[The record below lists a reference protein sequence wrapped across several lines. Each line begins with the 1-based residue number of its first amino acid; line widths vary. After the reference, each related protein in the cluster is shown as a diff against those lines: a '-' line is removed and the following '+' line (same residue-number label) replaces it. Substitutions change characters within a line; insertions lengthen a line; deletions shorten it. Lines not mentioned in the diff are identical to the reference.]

1 MAPELHYQIIIN
13 RVAELQNEATTYRRV
28 REAEKTRERGG
39 HHRLRASLGKF
50 RSQ

>member
-28 REAEKTRERGG
+28 REAEKARERGG